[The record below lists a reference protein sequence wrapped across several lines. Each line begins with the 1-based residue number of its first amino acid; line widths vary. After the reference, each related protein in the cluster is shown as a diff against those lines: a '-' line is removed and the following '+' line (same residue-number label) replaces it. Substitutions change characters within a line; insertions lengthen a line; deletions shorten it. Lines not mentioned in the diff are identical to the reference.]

1 MSRIRP
7 FVNTDLVKV
16 LTGMRRS
23 GKSVMLNLIQEELIE
38 SGVSPDSFITLNFES
53 MANTSLCTAESLH
66 SFVIQK
72 SANNAEK
79 TYLFFDE
86 IQEVESWE
94 KCINSLRVD
103 LNCDIYLTGSNAKL
117 LSGELST
124 YLGGRYV
131 EFEIFPFSFAEF
143 IELYRETFPNTSTH
157 DCFTRYIEF
166 GGMPYLAE
174 LKYHKPACQQY
185 LRDLFNSVELKDI
198 VRRNNIRD
206 IDLLERI
213 LAYVTV
219 NLGTTFSATTISKY
233 FKSEGRKVSIETILN
248 YLNYCMSAFL
258 FYRVPRQDLIGKK
271 VLAVNEKYYIADH
284 GIKQALYGGN
294 MKDIG
299 LVLENMVYLELI
311 RRGYDVTV
319 GKVGDKEIDF
329 VAQSAEGKLYVQV
342 TYLLA
347 SEETITREFN
357 VLKDIDDNY
366 PKYVVSLDEFDM
378 SQDGIKHMNM
388 RDFLLAEK
396 WA

>member
-1 MSRIRP
+1 
-7 FVNTDLVKV
+7 
-16 LTGMRRS
+16 
-23 GKSVMLNLIQEELIE
+23 
-38 SGVSPDSFITLNFES
+38 
-53 MANTSLCTAESLH
+53 
-66 SFVIQK
+66 
-72 SANNAEK
+72 
-79 TYLFFDE
+79 
-86 IQEVESWE
+86 
-94 KCINSLRVD
+94 
-103 LNCDIYLTGSNAKL
+103 
-117 LSGELST
+117 
-124 YLGGRYV
+124 
-131 EFEIFPFSFAEF
+131 
-143 IELYRETFPNTSTH
+143 
-157 DCFTRYIEF
+157 
-166 GGMPYLAE
+166 MPYLAE